1 MLGRFGGSR
10 LSQLTDNIKALDVLP
25 TLTEEFESDL
35 VLLWGIT
42 AARGY
47 RSNQV
52 EVVLT
57 TAVQPEVAF
66 QTTPEQFQRNACMR
80 MYR

>member
-52 EVVLT
+52 EVVGI
-57 TAVQPEVAF
+57 AY
-66 QTTPEQFQRNACMR
+66 QRWADTCAAQKT
-80 MYR
+80 